1 MDTPVSKS
9 QKRALDLLS
18 LPATDS
24 YQAAARSLETIARPD
39 GIPQGHN
46 WRTAAKLSDAELI
59 AGIMLSTDYDD
70 DGDTGE
76 RMRQ

>member
-1 MDTPVSKS
+1 MDTPISKS
-9 QKRALDLLS
+9 QKRALELLG
-18 LPATDS
+18 LPSANS

-59 AGIMLSTDYDD
+59 AGIKIDWEELAESGKVEY
-70 DGDTGE
+70 
-76 RMRQ
+76 